1 MKLKKTV
8 LSVIACALAFV
19 IAFAFTACGQEEETT
34 VTISAIEIEST
45 AEIDTGAT
53 KNVIKQITYSDGTTK
68 TSNDSDIVWTSSNES
83 VATVTRGVVSGKS
96 GGTAK
101 ITATFGEVTSNECT
115 VTVHSIEVKLTES
128 SITLEKY
135 GTKQLNAE
143 IYRDGS
149 KVNEEIEWSSSSDA
163 IATVDANGLVTAW
176 SKGTATI
183 TAKIKGGNQS
193 ANCDLTVNWTEPD
206 GYAEIAFAE
215 QNKLTPNVWGY
226 WNGQPGWSSGEA
238 TAFEAYIEDYE
249 DTHTAANGYEYIGI
263 NKATFAFE
271 VTDYLANW
279 TYQTF
284 YRSSD
289 NVEGGKLAYNH
300 EYELTFKIFSNQAGE
315 VGVNPYDDVRAQNE
329 GESDEDYKEYVDG
342 LINEGK
348 LTEHN
353 FQIEANEET
362 TITVI
367 FKHDD
372 CGYKYQEGIYD
383 NMGSAVH
390 LQLAG
395 LGKAGGRVQ
404 VSVYDFQF
412 KDLGEADYPVT
423 DDTSKHDG
431 ASTVT
436 SLPDFSNVDS
446 VALDIINDDDHK
458 DQVQVGDDKGTYTV
472 AASTDKKS
480 YDIQYTT
487 KTSTYEFFKVD
498 LSGVETANYNTFA
511 VTLKNNGTA
520 NVEIRF
526 DLNGATATVDPN
538 GNMTIVDCVTSTG
551 VATGGSVKWDS
562 DWGGTV
568 FTVGAG
574 ETQTIYLTYACDVH
588 GAPEELAIYCN
599 TQWYGNESSG
609 WQEIREE
616 RTGNITLSDFKF
628 GTVELPEP
636 APTHPADPD
645 VMPVSATTV
654 TGVTLTVEEDKA
666 IYNLAGTV
674 DLSQFNNDVD
684 EAKTWLNATH
694 FDLQQCGGVWT
705 NYAFNRVSVT
715 VNTDGTFLIK
725 YDITYLPV
733 DTAGTGA
740 YTGHFTEKEPSE
752 DGYSDN
758 HYRDIKLSEENAVP
772 GASITVGGK
781 KYSIVNITD
790 YEATEENSWGQ
801 PYNYGCVS
809 IKVENA

>member
-83 VATVTRGVVSGKS
+83 VATVTRGVVKGVGK
-96 GGTAK
+96 GTAT

-193 ANCDLTVNWTEPD
+193 ANCDLTVNWNEPD

-226 WNGQPGWSSGEA
+226 WNGQSGWGSGEA
-238 TAFEAYIEDYE
+238 TAFEAYIENYE

-300 EYELTFKIFSNQAGE
+300 DYELTFKIFSNQAGE

-342 LINEGK
+342 LIDEGK

-353 FQIEANEET
+353 FQIEANKET

-367 FKHDD
+367 FRHDD
-372 CGYKYQEGIYD
+372 CGYKYQELIYD

-395 LGKAGGRVQ
+395 LGEAGGRVQ

-436 SLPDFSNVDS
+436 PPTDLSGEAIAFTLDKSNMDEGQS
-446 VALDIINDDDHK
+446 GSDYKGEYTITA
-458 DQVQVGDDKGTYTV
+458 GDDNKSATVEYKTY
-472 AASTDKKS
+472 
-480 YDIQYTT
+480 
-487 KTSTYEFFKVD
+487 TSTYEAFYIDVSENEAAQ
-498 LSGVETANYNTFA
+498 SGNTFA
-511 VTLKNNGTA
+511 VTVKNNGTTDA
-520 NVEIRF
+520 KVRF
-526 DLNGATATVDPN
+526 DVNGEGTTEAPDNSQFHNNVVSWSSSDGKSGKVD
-538 GNMTIVDCVTSTG
+538 
-551 VATGGSVKWDS
+551 AY
-562 DWGGTV
+562 GGTEYTIKAGAEETLY
-568 FTVGAG
+568 FTYDTSINGDL
-574 ETQTIYLTYACDVH
+574 TTISVYFDTLYFAD
-588 GAPEELAIYCN
+588 ASWNAIK
-599 TQWYGNESSG
+599 
-609 WQEIREE
+609 EE
-616 RTGNITLSDFKF
+616 RTGNVTISNLFF
-628 GTVELPEP
+628 
-636 APTHPADPD
+636 THYE
-645 VMPVSATTV
+645 VKSAT
-654 TGVTLTVEEDKA
+654 A
-666 IYNLAGTV
+666 
-674 DLSQFNNDVD
+674 NDVD
-684 EAKTWLNATH
+684 VVKENDKVYFVVTGTCQSYTLDELKAAHGLYLQSSDWDESKNVTAQESDLTVILNDDGTYEIKWDITDLAAGSYMAHLATDFLGTEYGDLFHESSLTPAIENGGKTYDYVNGD
-694 FDLQQCGGVWT
+694 FGGWT
-705 NYAFNRVSVT
+705 RYCLTVT
-715 VNTDGTFLIK
+715 V
-725 YDITYLPV
+725 
-733 DTAGTGA
+733 
-740 YTGHFTEKEPSE
+740 TE
-752 DGYSDN
+752 
-758 HYRDIKLSEENAVP
+758 A
-772 GASITVGGK
+772 
-781 KYSIVNITD
+781 
-790 YEATEENSWGQ
+790 
-801 PYNYGCVS
+801 
-809 IKVENA
+809 